1 MIVQNPWE
9 PPKDIDRLI
18 DDLIAERKTYL
29 VQRAYNPWD
38 QNDAHKARAQIE
50 EIKGALKP
58 LLICIYTYTS
68 NAFHVL
74 LKRLIPRADKNYLF
88 TRIKGARMEH
98 ILRRREW
105 EESRQSA
112 ALPALSDEEKLQHSA
127 AHTLKF
133 IQAQYV
139 DADDDAL
146 HTTWDRT
153 LKSTREPK
161 TSLYTW
167 VDSVH
172 TAKKLSKRK
181 RIKINKII
189 AKQIT
194 EDEKLLITTINSTFT
209 SAYINDGD
217 YILGDLINLL
227 AQHTSNFAA
236 KRCIPHEH
244 PRIITYLKI
253 RARSSAIPLPNFIS
267 WHVKPTTSSTAKR
280 RRVQP
285 PQRAWTYLMNGN
297 SPATQ
302 TSPRTSDKGTAKD
315 KGKGMSKGKSLK
327 GKPSVSYK
335 GKFKGKGKNTSW
347 TKGKGKPKGNCF
359 CNVQAC
365 CKNDS
370 GPLVLLMCWT
380 VCLYRLSW
388 SMCWMMCL
396 RDYVVQVFLKVTVL
410 LDTCVTLDNCRQY
423 QALRNS
429 PSYQARLSHP
439 ARTQLI
445 YDHLEDA
452 VYVCSTF
459 MCNHVMHQHAL

>member
-1 MIVQNPWE
+1 MATRRAQSKGNIEGLLLYHPMMVQNPWE

-38 QNDAHKARAQIE
+38 QNDAHKARAQID

-58 LLICIYTYTS
+58 LLIRIYTYTS

-74 LKRLIPRADKNYLF
+74 LKRLIPHADKNYLF

-105 EESRQSA
+105 EEGRRSA

-139 DADDDAL
+139 DADDDAP
-146 HTTWDRT
+146 HTTWDKI

-167 VDSVH
+167 VDSFTVH
-172 TAKKLSKRK
+172 ILRHSERTAKKLSKKK

-194 EDEKLLITTINSTFT
+194 EDEKLIITTINSTFT

-227 AQHTSNFAA
+227 AHHTSN
-236 KRCIPHEH
+236 
-244 PRIITYLKI
+244 
-253 RARSSAIPLPNFIS
+253 
-267 WHVKPTTSSTAKR
+267 
-280 RRVQP
+280 
-285 PQRAWTYLMNGN
+285 LM
-297 SPATQ
+297 
-302 TSPRTSDKGTAKD
+302 R
-315 KGKGMSKGKSLK
+315 
-327 GKPSVSYK
+327 
-335 GKFKGKGKNTSW
+335 
-347 TKGKGKPKGNCF
+347 
-359 CNVQAC
+359 
-365 CKNDS
+365 
-370 GPLVLLMCWT
+370 
-380 VCLYRLSW
+380 
-388 SMCWMMCL
+388 
-396 RDYVVQVFLKVTVL
+396 
-410 LDTCVTLDNCRQY
+410 
-423 QALRNS
+423 S
-429 PSYQARLSHP
+429 PS
-439 ARTQLI
+439 I
-445 YDHLEDA
+445 
-452 VYVCSTF
+452 
-459 MCNHVMHQHAL
+459 